1 MSVKVK
7 NGMFYVYDRGG
18 AEVACFKSLLRMAEF
33 LRITEAVN
41 A

>member
-7 NGMFYVYDRGG
+7 NGMFYVYRDG
-18 AEVACFKSLLRMAEF
+18 AEIACFKSLLRMAEF